1 MDEADR
7 AAALIETTTANALA
21 RIHAARMQA
30 GQADCADCGEPI
42 PAARRVANPAAI
54 RCIDCQEI
62 YERRHRGKP

>member
-21 RIHAARMQA
+21 RIHAAQMQA
-30 GQADCADCGEPI
+30 ADCADCGEPI